1 MQGIASSYSNLL
13 RALLVGVLF
22 VVCGNSATAQTEIL
36 HVYGTIKDEKTM
48 KKMEGVRVT
57 VKQNG
62 QEYDAIT
69 TTSNGKYEFKVPLG
83 YAYILTFAA
92 ESYVAKKIDINTKG
106 VPAEDMVGGFQ
117 LNMDLSLFAYIE
129 GFDTSIL
136 DQPIG
141 KAAFDPIRNS
151 VDFDFDY
158 TSRIKQLIDAEF
170 ARLAKQDK
178 EMEKLIAEFNALVA
192 KGDQAMSAKNYS
204 EAVSKFEAALRV
216 IPDRAPA
223 PEKLAA
229 AQAAL
234 DAENAAKD
242 LEQRYQRLLTE
253 GKTNIGKK
261 EYAKARDALVEASGL
276 KPAEREPKDLL
287 ATIEKELAA
296 LEKRAQYD
304 GIITK
309 ADQEFDASNYAVS
322 IKKYQEALDLFP
334 TEEYPRQRIKE
345 AQKRIDEQLADAAA
359 EEERNRRYSEA
370 ITRADKNVDQLEY
383 ESAINNYRAALDI
396 KPGEKYPTD
405 RIKFVEDLIAQAKK
419 KEQDALAAADRNAAD
434 ALEKQY
440 RDLIKA
446 ADDKFSKKDLAAARA
461 DYVAALELKAGEVHP
476 KSRIERIDELL
487 AEADQQAARERQ
499 SNDEAARIEAE
510 FQAIIKRADGK
521 FDADDLEGARAEYE
535 AAIAL
540 KSQEKYP
547 KSRIQRINELLDQ
560 RAREEADRLAADER
574 RKNDD
579 RSAQEEADR
588 LAREERARKLEEEKQ
603 ARLAAEEAERLR
615 LAEERAAREE
625 EARRRTS
632 DFANNANTST
642 EDEAERYYREARLS
656 EERAKTMAIE
666 EKKQKQSDLLT
677 NRETDADFRSRES
690 QEELQVKEDGLIRI
704 YRDGEMRRESQVEE
718 SEKVKAA
725 DAERTARFATEADRR
740 TDQASEAAADKA
752 ASQQAL
758 SENDAQRLTRVEIAQ
773 ERHELYA
780 STTGGYSSMGDSR
793 RTDNEFDVKRAKERM
808 IDQGAEG
815 ELVREGN
822 MEIAV
827 EKKDAQQRFETDV
840 RRASDERTSLT
851 ITEVDGKKAQQAS
864 VGDGKEALREE
875 QMYDVERAKE
885 QTGLMLQEKDEESR
899 RLAYDKRRERFE
911 LSAGGEKSPDEYI
924 LPAGAENL
932 EEGVQE
938 RSYKEGNKVVIE
950 RTVKRGNKVDAY
962 RKVISKT
969 GIYYFKNGKSITE
982 DAWKRETLD
991 AQN

>member
-1 MQGIASSYSNLL
+1 MQGKAATYTFFMRTLF
-13 RALLVGVLF
+13 VGVLVAACNF
-22 VVCGNSATAQTEIL
+22 ASFAQSDIL

-62 QEYDAIT
+62 QDYDAIT

-83 YAYILTFAA
+83 YAYLLTFSS
-92 ESYVAKKIDINTKG
+92 ETYVAKKIDINTKG
-106 VPAEDMVGGFQ
+106 VPPEDMVGGFQ
-117 LNMDLSLFAYIE
+117 LNMDLSLFSYIE

-158 TSRIKQLIDAEF
+158 TGRIKQLIDAEF

-178 EMEKLIAEFNALVA
+178 EMEKLIVEFNALVA
-192 KGDQAMSAKNYS
+192 KGDQAMSAKNYT

-216 IPDRAPA
+216 IPKRDPA

-242 LEQRYQRLLTE
+242 LEQRYQRFLAD

-261 EYAKARDALVEASGL
+261 DFGKARDALVEASKL

-296 LEKRAQYD
+296 LEKRAQFD

-309 ADQEFDASNYAVS
+309 ADQEFDATNYAVS

-345 AQKRIDEQLADAAA
+345 AQKRIDDQLANAAA
-359 EEERNRRYSEA
+359 EEEKQRRFNEA
-370 ITRADKNVDQLEY
+370 IDRADKNVDQLEY

-405 RIKFVEDLIAQAKK
+405 RIKFVEDLIAKAKK
-419 KEQDALAAADRNAAD
+419 KDQDALAAADRNAAE

-440 RDLIKA
+440 RDLIKS
-446 ADDKFSKKDLAAARA
+446 ADDKFTKKDLAAARA
-461 DYVAALELKAGEVHP
+461 DYVAALEVKAGEVHP
-476 KSRIERIDELL
+476 QARIERIDELL

-499 SNDEAARIEAE
+499 TNDEAARIEAE
-510 FQAIIKRADGK
+510 FQAIIKRADAK
-521 FDADDLEGARAEYE
+521 FDAEDLEGARAEYE
-535 AAIAL
+535 AAL
-540 KSQEKYP
+540 GVKSQDKYP

-560 RAREEADRLAADER
+560 KAREEADRLAADER
-574 RKNDD
+574 LKNQD

-588 LAREERARKLEEEKQ
+588 LAREERQRQLDEEKRS
-603 ARLAAEEAERLR
+603 RLAEEEAERLR
-615 LAEERAAREE
+615 LAEERALREE

-656 EERAKTMAIE
+656 EERAKTLAIE
-666 EKKQKQSDLLT
+666 DKKQKQSVLLT
-677 NRETDADFRSRES
+677 NGETDAEIRSREAIE
-690 QEELQVKEDGLIRI
+690 QLQVKEDGLVRI
-704 YRDGEMRRESQVEE
+704 YRDGEMRRESQVDE

-740 TDQASEAAADKA
+740 TDQAFEAAGDKA
-752 ASQQAL
+752 ASQMELA
-758 SENDAQRLTRVEIAQ
+758 ENDAYRLTKVEIAQ
-773 ERHELYA
+773 ERQELYA
-780 STTGGYSSMGDSR
+780 STIGGFISSGDSR
-793 RTDNEFDVKRAKERM
+793 RIDNEFDVKSAKEKM

-815 ELVREGN
+815 ELVRETN
-822 MEIAV
+822 MEIAG
-827 EKKDAQQRFETDV
+827 ERKDAHQRFETDV
-840 RRASDERTSLT
+840 RLASDERKSLV
-851 ITEVDGKKAQQAS
+851 ISEVEGQKELQSS
-864 VGDGKEALREE
+864 VGEGKEALREE
-875 QMYDVERAKE
+875 SMYEVERAKD
-885 QTGLMLQEKDEESR
+885 QQGTMLQEKDEEAR
-899 RLAYDKRRERFE
+899 RLAYEKRRARFE
-911 LSAGGEKSPDEYI
+911 LTAGGEKSPDEYI